1 MALGWVCFQVSLW
14 VSPVRNVFLVT
25 RVGPAKCTCSTGLNF
40 IFSYAIFQSLGL
52 VSIAAVMVYFPY
64 FESQW
69 ASHRGLLRSASH
81 TDLSFAC
88 KGGSQVCLPLG
99 INQSYLSEFFLLSK
113 VHVHR
118 AMFVTRSPLLGELL
132 SYPGV
137 SIVSL
142 PEVSCQLFMLNVFE
156 NCITTR

>member
-1 MALGWVCFQVSLW
+1 
-14 VSPVRNVFLVT
+14 
-25 RVGPAKCTCSTGLNF
+25 
-40 IFSYAIFQSLGL
+40 
-52 VSIAAVMVYFPY
+52 MVYFPY

-99 INQSYLSEFFLLSK
+99 INQIYLSEFLLLFK

-142 PEVSCQLFMLNVFE
+142 PEVSCQILMLNVFE
-156 NCITTR
+156 NYIATRLKKKLCGGCWTFCTVAGAVLPHRLVQMTSRN